1 MLFSIFIAFTSYIFL
16 LATYEYFFL
25 STTSITQKNINEI
38 QMLYQQKTGILGYI
52 DSFLEKIGK
61 KLTDKLKNS
70 EEQKEVIDKLK
81 RSGIS
86 ISYEKYIIQKFLTP
100 VLVFIV
106 SYLFSFIVYK
116 LSAGFAYV
124 IRFISMI
131 VAIATYFD
139 IDNQVE
145 RKLQDLRN
153 GIITE
158 MPSFLSTYRYS
169 PSSKPLSNI
178 IRDFK
183 KNATYL
189 KYDFNLLEIDI
200 GQYGTEKA
208 LRLFRQRINIL
219 EVDEV
224 VSILINDLNGDRRDS
239 LINVEILEN
248 KFLEKYQHHLEDK
261 LKNRPFYLEL
271 LNILAV
277 SFILSLFLVCLLYQL
292 VDSILHLI
300 S

>member
-1 MLFSIFIAFTSYIFL
+1 
-16 LATYEYFFL
+16 
-25 STTSITQKNINEI
+25 
-38 QMLYQQKTGILGYI
+38 
-52 DSFLEKIGK
+52 
-61 KLTDKLKNS
+61 
-70 EEQKEVIDKLK
+70 
-81 RSGIS
+81 
-86 ISYEKYIIQKFLTP
+86 
-100 VLVFIV
+100 
-106 SYLFSFIVYK
+106 
-116 LSAGFAYV
+116 
-124 IRFISMI
+124 MI

-248 KFLEKYQHHLEDK
+248 KFLEKYQQK
-261 LKNRPFYLEL
+261 KNL
-271 LNILAV
+271 
-277 SFILSLFLVCLLYQL
+277 
-292 VDSILHLI
+292 
-300 S
+300 